1 MQKIAMHTGGSSMK
15 RLLMFAIVPLL
26 MLAACAKAPTEKVT
40 AAEKA
45 VIDARTAGAPKYA
58 PEEFAK
64 LESALTNAKNEVAE
78 QDAKF
83 GFLRDYEKAEQ
94 VLTTTQTDA
103 TRISAETAKR
113 KEQAKAVAV
122 QAQQAAQA
130 AVTTAQELVA
140 KAPVGKDRAALEAIK
155 ADVDG
160 LVTSLP
166 DIQKTLD
173 AEDYQ
178 AAQVKAK
185 AVQDKSQAV
194 SAELESALAKVH
206 KAKPIKKT

>member
-1 MQKIAMHTGGSSMK
+1 MK
-15 RLLMFAIVPLL
+15 RLLMFAMVPILL
-26 MLAACAKAPTEKVT
+26 LSAACAKAPTEKVT

-45 VIDARTAGAPKYA
+45 VNDARTAGAPKYA

-64 LESALTNAKNEVAE
+64 LESALTNDKNDVAE

-94 VLTTTQTDA
+94 ALAATQTEA
-103 TRISAETAKR
+103 TRVSAETAKR
-113 KEQAKAVAV
+113 KEEAKAAAV
-122 QAQQAAQA
+122 QAQQAAQS
-130 AVTTAQELVA
+130 AVTTAQDLVS
-140 KAPVGKDRAALEAIK
+140 KAPLGKDRAALEAIK
-155 ADVDG
+155 ADIDG
-160 LVTSLP
+160 LATSLP
-166 DIQKTLD
+166 DIQKTID

-178 AAQVKAK
+178 AAQAKAK

-206 KAKPIKKT
+206 KAKPTKKK

>member
-1 MQKIAMHTGGSSMK
+1 MK
-15 RLLMFAIVPLL
+15 RLLMFAVVPVFVLA
-26 MLAACAKAPTEKVT
+26 AACAKAPTEKVT

-45 VIDARTAGAPKYA
+45 VNDARTAGASKYA

-64 LESALTNAKNEVAE
+64 LESTLTNAKNEVAE

-94 VLTTTQTDA
+94 VLTTAQTEA
-103 TRISAETAKR
+103 TRVSAETAKR
-113 KEQAKAVAV
+113 KEEAKATAM
-122 QAQQAAQA
+122 QAQQAAQV
-130 AVTTAQELVA
+130 AVMAAQELVA

-155 ADVDG
+155 ADIDG
-160 LVTSLP
+160 LATSLP

-178 AAQVKAK
+178 AAHVKAK

-194 SAELESALAKVH
+194 SAELQNALAKVH
-206 KAKPIKKT
+206 KAKPIKKQ

>member
-1 MQKIAMHTGGSSMK
+1 MK
-15 RLLMFAIVPLL
+15 RLLMFAVVPVLL
-26 MLAACAKAPTEKVT
+26 LSAACAKAPTEKVT

-45 VIDARTAGAPKYA
+45 VNDARMAGAPKYA

-64 LESALTNAKNEVAE
+64 LESALTSAKNEVAE

-94 VLTTTQTDA
+94 VLTATQTEA
-103 TRISAETAKR
+103 TRVSAETAKR
-113 KEQAKAVAV
+113 KEEAKATAV
-122 QAQQAAQA
+122 QAQQAADA
-130 AVTTAQELVA
+130 AVKAAQGLVA
-140 KAPVGKDRAALEAIK
+140 RAPVGKDRAALEAIK
-155 ADVDG
+155 ADIDG
-160 LVTSLP
+160 LATSLP
-166 DIQKTLD
+166 DIQKTID

-178 AAQVKAK
+178 AAQAKAK

-206 KAKPIKKT
+206 KAKPIKKK

>member
-1 MQKIAMHTGGSSMK
+1 MK
-15 RLLMFAIVPLL
+15 RLLMFAIVPVLL
-26 MLAACAKAPTEKVT
+26 LSVACAKAPTEKVT

-45 VIDARTAGAPKYA
+45 VNDARTAGAPKYA

-94 VLTTTQTDA
+94 VLTATQTEA
-103 TRISAETAKR
+103 TRVSAETVKR
-113 KEQAKAVAV
+113 KEEAKAAAV
-122 QAQQAAQA
+122 QAQQAAQS
-130 AVTTAQELVA
+130 AVTTAQGLVA

-155 ADVDG
+155 ADIDG
-160 LVTSLP
+160 LATSLP
-166 DIQKTLD
+166 DIQKTID
-173 AEDYQ
+173 VEDYQ
-178 AAQVKAK
+178 AAQAKAK

-194 SAELESALAKVH
+194 STELESALAKVH
-206 KAKPIKKT
+206 KAKPTKKK

>member
-1 MQKIAMHTGGSSMK
+1 MK
-15 RLLMFAIVPLL
+15 RLLIVTIVPVL
-26 MLAACAKAPTEKVT
+26 MIGAACAKAPTEKVT

-45 VIDARTAGAPKYA
+45 VNDARATGAPKYA

-64 LESALTNAKNEVAE
+64 LESALTNAKSEVAE

-94 VLTTTQTDA
+94 GLTVAQTEA
-103 TRISAETAKR
+103 TRVSAETAKR
-113 KEQAKAVAV
+113 KEEAKTGAV
-122 QAQQAAQA
+122 QAQQAAQV
-130 AVTTAQELVA
+130 AVTTAQQLVA

-155 ADVDG
+155 ADIDG
-160 LVTSLP
+160 LATSLP

-206 KAKPIKKT
+206 SAKTAKKK

>member
-1 MQKIAMHTGGSSMK
+1 MK
-15 RLLMFAIVPLL
+15 RLLMFAVVPVLL
-26 MLAACAKAPTEKVT
+26 LSAACAKAPTEKVT

-45 VIDARTAGAPKYA
+45 VNDARAAGAPKYA
-58 PEEFAK
+58 PEDFAK

-94 VLTTTQTDA
+94 VLTATQTEA
-103 TRISAETAKR
+103 THVSAETAKR
-113 KEQAKAVAV
+113 KEEARAAAV
-122 QAQQAAQA
+122 QAQQAAQS
-130 AVTTAQELVA
+130 AVTTAQGLVA

-155 ADVDG
+155 ADIDG

-166 DIQKTLD
+166 DIQKNID

-178 AAQVKAK
+178 AAQAKAK
-185 AVQDKSQAV
+185 AVQEKSQAV

-206 KAKPIKKT
+206 KAKPSKKK

>member
-1 MQKIAMHTGGSSMK
+1 MK
-15 RLLMFAIVPLL
+15 RLFMFMVVPVLL
-26 MLAACAKAPTEKVT
+26 LATACTKAPTEKVT

-45 VIDARTAGAPKYA
+45 VDDARAAGAPKYT

-64 LESALTNAKNEVAE
+64 LESALTNAKSEIAE

-94 VLTTTQTDA
+94 GLTVAQTEA
-103 TRISAETAKR
+103 TRVSAETAKR
-113 KEQAKAVAV
+113 KEEAKTGAV
-122 QAQQAAQA
+122 QAQQAAQV
-130 AVTTAQELVA
+130 AVTTAQQLVA

-155 ADVDG
+155 ADIDG
-160 LVTSLP
+160 LATSLP

-178 AAQVKAK
+178 AAQAKAK

-206 KAKPIKKT
+206 TAKSAKKK

>member
-1 MQKIAMHTGGSSMK
+1 MK
-15 RLLMFAIVPLL
+15 RLLIVTIVPVL
-26 MLAACAKAPTEKVT
+26 MIGAACAKAPTEKVT

-45 VIDARTAGAPKYA
+45 VNDARATGAPKYA

-64 LESALTNAKNEVAE
+64 LESALTNAKSEVAE

-94 VLTTTQTDA
+94 GLTVAQTEA
-103 TRISAETAKR
+103 ARVSAETAKR
-113 KEQAKAVAV
+113 KEEAKTGAV
-122 QAQQAAQA
+122 QAQQAAQV
-130 AVTTAQELVA
+130 AVTTAQQLVA
-140 KAPVGKDRAALEAIK
+140 KAPVGKDRAALEGIK
-155 ADVDG
+155 ADIDG
-160 LVTSLP
+160 LATSLP

-206 KAKPIKKT
+206 SAKTAKKK

>member
-1 MQKIAMHTGGSSMK
+1 MK
-15 RLLMFAIVPLL
+15 RLLMFAVVPVLL
-26 MLAACAKAPTEKVT
+26 LSAACAKAPTEKVT

-45 VIDARTAGAPKYA
+45 VNDARTAGAPKYA

-94 VLTTTQTDA
+94 VLTATQTEA
-103 TRISAETAKR
+103 TRVSAETAKR
-113 KEQAKAVAV
+113 KEEAKVAAI
-122 QAQQAAQA
+122 QAQQAADA
-130 AVTTAQELVA
+130 AVKAAQNLVA

-155 ADVDG
+155 ADIDG
-160 LVTSLP
+160 LAISLP
-166 DIQKTLD
+166 DIQKTID

-178 AAQVKAK
+178 AAQAKAK
-185 AVQDKSQAV
+185 AVQDKGQAV

-206 KAKPIKKT
+206 KAKPTKKK

>member
-1 MQKIAMHTGGSSMK
+1 MK
-15 RLLMFAIVPLL
+15 RLLMFAMVPILL
-26 MLAACAKAPTEKVT
+26 LSAACAKAPTEKVT

-45 VIDARTAGAPKYA
+45 VNDARTAGAPKYA

-94 VLTTTQTDA
+94 ALAATQTEA
-103 TRISAETAKR
+103 TRVSAETAKR
-113 KEQAKAVAV
+113 KEEAKAAAV
-122 QAQQAAQA
+122 QAQQAAQS
-130 AVTTAQELVA
+130 AVTTAQDLVS
-140 KAPVGKDRAALEAIK
+140 KAPLGKDRAALEAIK
-155 ADVDG
+155 ADIDG
-160 LVTSLP
+160 LATSLP
-166 DIQKTLD
+166 DIQKTID

-178 AAQVKAK
+178 AAQAKAK

-206 KAKPIKKT
+206 KAKPTKKK

>member
-1 MQKIAMHTGGSSMK
+1 MK
-15 RLLMFAIVPLL
+15 RLLIVTIVPVL
-26 MLAACAKAPTEKVT
+26 MIGAACAKAPTEKVT

-45 VIDARTAGAPKYA
+45 VNDARATGAPKYA

-64 LESALTNAKNEVAE
+64 LESALTNAKSEVAE

-94 VLTTTQTDA
+94 GLTVAQTEA
-103 TRISAETAKR
+103 TRVSAETAKR
-113 KEQAKAVAV
+113 KEEAKTGAV
-122 QAQQAAQA
+122 QAQQAAQV
-130 AVTTAQELVA
+130 AVTTAQQLVA
-140 KAPVGKDRAALEAIK
+140 KAPVGKDRAALEGIK
-155 ADVDG
+155 ADIDG
-160 LVTSLP
+160 LATSLP

-206 KAKPIKKT
+206 SAKTAKKK

>member
-1 MQKIAMHTGGSSMK
+1 MK
-15 RLLMFAIVPLL
+15 RLLMFAVVPVLL
-26 MLAACAKAPTEKVT
+26 LSAACAKAPTEKVT

-45 VIDARTAGAPKYA
+45 VNDARMAGAPKYA

-94 VLTTTQTDA
+94 VLTATQTEA
-103 TRISAETAKR
+103 TRVSAETAKR
-113 KEQAKAVAV
+113 KEEAKATAV
-122 QAQQAAQA
+122 QAQQAADA
-130 AVTTAQELVA
+130 AVKAAQGLVA
-140 KAPVGKDRAALEAIK
+140 RAPVGKDRAALEAIK
-155 ADVDG
+155 ADIDG
-160 LVTSLP
+160 LSTSLP
-166 DIQKTLD
+166 DIQKTID

-178 AAQVKAK
+178 AAQAKAK

-206 KAKPIKKT
+206 KAKPIKKK

>member
-1 MQKIAMHTGGSSMK
+1 MK
-15 RLLMFAIVPLL
+15 RLLIVTIVPVL
-26 MLAACAKAPTEKVT
+26 MLTTACAKAPTDNVT

-45 VIDARTAGAPKYA
+45 VNDARAVGAPKYA

-94 VLTTTQTDA
+94 GLTAAQTEA
-103 TRISAETAKR
+103 TRVSAETAKR
-113 KEQAKAVAV
+113 KEEVKTGAV

-130 AVTTAQELVA
+130 AVAAAQDLA
-140 KAPVGKDRAALEAIK
+140 KKAPVGKDRAALEAIK
-155 ADVDG
+155 ADLDG
-160 LVTSLP
+160 LAISLP

-178 AAQVKAK
+178 AAQAKAK

-194 SAELESALAKVH
+194 SAELETALAKVH
-206 KAKPIKKT
+206 RAKPTKKQ

>member
-1 MQKIAMHTGGSSMK
+1 MK
-15 RLLMFAIVPLL
+15 RLLMFAVVPVLL
-26 MLAACAKAPTEKVT
+26 LSAACAKAPTEKVT

-45 VIDARTAGAPKYA
+45 VNDARMAGAPKYA

-94 VLTTTQTDA
+94 VLTATQTEA
-103 TRISAETAKR
+103 TRVSAETAKR
-113 KEQAKAVAV
+113 KEEAKAAAM
-122 QAQQAAQA
+122 QAQQAAQS
-130 AVTTAQELVA
+130 AVTTAQDLVA
-140 KAPVGKDRAALEAIK
+140 KAPTGKDRAALEAIK
-155 ADVDG
+155 ADIDG
-160 LVTSLP
+160 LATSLP
-166 DIQKTLD
+166 DIQKTID

-178 AAQVKAK
+178 AAQAKAK

-206 KAKPIKKT
+206 KAKPTKKK

>member
-1 MQKIAMHTGGSSMK
+1 MK
-15 RLLMFAIVPLL
+15 RLLMFAVVPILL
-26 MLAACAKAPTEKVT
+26 LSAACAKAPTEKVT

-45 VIDARTAGAPKYA
+45 VNDARTAGAPKYA

-78 QDAKF
+78 QDGKF

-94 VLTTTQTDA
+94 VLTATQTEA
-103 TRISAETAKR
+103 ARVSAETVKR
-113 KEQAKAVAV
+113 KEEAKAAAV
-122 QAQQAAQA
+122 QAQQTAQS
-130 AVTTAQELVA
+130 AVTTAQGLVA

-155 ADVDG
+155 ADIDG
-160 LVTSLP
+160 LATSLP
-166 DIQKTLD
+166 DIQKTID

-178 AAQVKAK
+178 AAQAKAK

-206 KAKPIKKT
+206 KVKPTKKK

>member
-1 MQKIAMHTGGSSMK
+1 MK
-15 RLLMFAIVPLL
+15 RPFMFMVVPVLL
-26 MLAACAKAPTEKVT
+26 LAAACTKAPTEKVT

-45 VIDARTAGAPKYA
+45 VNDARAAGAPKYA

-94 VLTTTQTDA
+94 VLTTTQTEA
-103 TRISAETAKR
+103 TRVAAETAKR
-113 KEQAKAVAV
+113 KEEVKTGAV

-130 AVTTAQELVA
+130 AVAAAQDLVA

-155 ADVDG
+155 ADIDG
-160 LVTSLP
+160 LATSLP

-178 AAQVKAK
+178 AAQVKAR
-185 AVQDKSQAV
+185 AVQEKSQAV
-194 SAELESALAKVH
+194 SAELENALAKVH
-206 KAKPIKKT
+206 KAKPTKKK

>member
-1 MQKIAMHTGGSSMK
+1 MK
-15 RLLMFAIVPLL
+15 RLFMFMVVPVLL
-26 MLAACAKAPTEKVT
+26 LATACTKAPTEKVT

-45 VIDARTAGAPKYA
+45 VDDARAAGAPKYT

-64 LESALTNAKNEVAE
+64 LESALTNAKSEIAE

-94 VLTTTQTDA
+94 GLTVAQTEA
-103 TRISAETAKR
+103 TRVSAETAKR
-113 KEQAKAVAV
+113 KEEAKTGAV
-122 QAQQAAQA
+122 QAQQAAQV
-130 AVTTAQELVA
+130 AVTTAQQLVA

-155 ADVDG
+155 ADIDG
-160 LVTSLP
+160 LATSLP

-178 AAQVKAK
+178 AAQAKAK

-206 KAKPIKKT
+206 SAKSAKKK

>member
-1 MQKIAMHTGGSSMK
+1 MK
-15 RLLMFAIVPLL
+15 RLLMFAVVPVLL
-26 MLAACAKAPTEKVT
+26 LSAACAKAPTEKVT

-45 VIDARTAGAPKYA
+45 VNDARTAGAPKYA

-94 VLTTTQTDA
+94 VLTATQTEA
-103 TRISAETAKR
+103 TRVSAATAKR
-113 KEQAKAVAV
+113 KEEAKAAAV
-122 QAQQAAQA
+122 QAQHAAQS
-130 AVTTAQELVA
+130 AVTTAQGLVA
-140 KAPVGKDRAALEAIK
+140 TAPVGKDRAALEAIK
-155 ADVDG
+155 ADIDG
-160 LVTSLP
+160 LATSLP
-166 DIQKTLD
+166 DIQKTID

-178 AAQVKAK
+178 AAQAKAK

-194 SAELESALAKVH
+194 SAELESAVAKIQ
-206 KAKPIKKT
+206 KAKPIKKK

>member
-1 MQKIAMHTGGSSMK
+1 MK
-15 RLLMFAIVPLL
+15 RLLMFAVIPMLL
-26 MLAACAKAPTEKVT
+26 VSAACAKAPTEKVT

-45 VIDARTAGAPKYA
+45 VNDARTAGAPKYA
-58 PEEFAK
+58 PEEFTK

-94 VLTTTQTDA
+94 VLTATQTEA
-103 TRISAETAKR
+103 TRVSAETAKR
-113 KEQAKAVAV
+113 KEEAKSAAV
-122 QAQQAAQA
+122 QAQQAAQS
-130 AVTTAQELVA
+130 AVATAQGLVA

-155 ADVDG
+155 ADIDG
-160 LVTSLP
+160 LTTSLP
-166 DIQKTLD
+166 DIQKTIE

-178 AAQVKAK
+178 AAQAKAK

-206 KAKPIKKT
+206 KGKPAKKK

>member
-1 MQKIAMHTGGSSMK
+1 MK
-15 RLLMFAIVPLL
+15 RLLMFAVVPVLL
-26 MLAACAKAPTEKVT
+26 LSAACAKAPTEKVT
-40 AAEKA
+40 AGEKA
-45 VIDARTAGAPKYA
+45 VNDARMAGAPKYA

-94 VLTTTQTDA
+94 VLTATQTEA
-103 TRISAETAKR
+103 TRVSAETAKR
-113 KEQAKAVAV
+113 KEEAKATAV
-122 QAQQAAQA
+122 QAQQAADA
-130 AVTTAQELVA
+130 AVKAAQGLVA
-140 KAPVGKDRAALEAIK
+140 RAPVGKDRAALEAIK
-155 ADVDG
+155 ADIDG
-160 LVTSLP
+160 LATSLP
-166 DIQKTLD
+166 DIQKTID

-178 AAQVKAK
+178 AAQAKAK

-206 KAKPIKKT
+206 KAKPIKKK